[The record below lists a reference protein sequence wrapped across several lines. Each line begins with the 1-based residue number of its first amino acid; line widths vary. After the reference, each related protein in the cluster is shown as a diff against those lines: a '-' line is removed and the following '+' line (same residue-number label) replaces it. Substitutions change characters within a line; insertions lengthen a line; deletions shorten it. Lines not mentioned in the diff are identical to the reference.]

1 MSSTYLALNA
11 HIIFSTKGR
20 TPNLVNPT
28 DVHAYMGGIIRT
40 LGAVPVQ
47 IGGVEDHVHLLVGF
61 KATHSVANIVQ
72 EVKKR
77 STLWIRETTP
87 GFEWQTGYA
96 AYTISPERMKGVI
109 KYIANQK
116 EHHSKMTFEEERLML
131 LKLAGV
137 EFDPKYMD

>member
-20 TPNLVNPT
+20 TPNLINLN
-28 DVHAYMGGIIRT
+28 DIHAYMGGIVRT
-40 LGAVPVQ
+40 LGAIPVQ
-47 IGGVEDHVHLLVGF
+47 VGGVEDHVHLLIGF
-61 KATHSVANIVQ
+61 KATHSIANIVQ

-77 STLWIRETTP
+77 STQFIREEVK
-87 GFEWQTGYA
+87 GFEWQIGYA
-96 AYTISPERMKGVI
+96 AYTISPERMSGVI
-109 KYIANQK
+109 KYIANQR
-116 EHHSKMTFEEERLML
+116 EHHATTTFEEERLIL